1 MPFAVGASI
10 RNHPVAWLLGLV
22 AILYFWDLGRVE
34 LSVTDEARSGM
45 IARDMLEGNFLLPR
59 TPDGYLVE
67 KPPAYYATCA
77 LLGAT
82 FGVNE
87 WTLRGVSAMAALAT
101 LAATAWIVLFFGR
114 PRAAALAVAA
124 LASNVL

>member
-1 MPFAVGASI
+1 MPSAVGASI

-45 IARDMLEGNFLLPR
+45 IVRDMLEGHLVLPR

-77 LLGAT
+77 LAGSA

-87 WTLRGVSAMAALAT
+87 WTLRGVSALAALGT
-101 LAATAWIVLFFGR
+101 LALTAWIVRCFGS
-114 PRAAALAVAA
+114 PRAAALA
-124 LASNVL
+124 